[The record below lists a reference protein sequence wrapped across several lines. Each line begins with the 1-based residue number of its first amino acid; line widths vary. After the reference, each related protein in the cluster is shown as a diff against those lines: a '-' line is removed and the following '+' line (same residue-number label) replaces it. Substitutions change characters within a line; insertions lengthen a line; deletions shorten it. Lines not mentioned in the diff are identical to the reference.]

1 MNCLKMEK
9 VFKLIALGAALCCFA
24 GCNNKDY
31 KMGTY
36 GYDVAYFAKHGIGIV
51 ELVDGQSKVM
61 VIPAWQGRIQTS
73 TTDGNEGTSYGW
85 TNYRFIDAGK
95 VSPQFN
101 PFGGE
106 ERFWIGPEGG
116 PFSWYFRK
124 GDEQV
129 YENWKVPSYI
139 DTDAYDVV
147 EQTPAKVVLAKE
159 FDAVNASDNA
169 FRIGV
174 TRTVSLVGAD
184 ELKGLLGV
192 DIPKGLK
199 SLAYKTENTLTNKG
213 ESAWTKQT
221 GMPSVWLLGT
231 FNPTPTT
238 TVFIPCNASFE
249 GRRINDEYF
258 GKVPAE
264 RLVYEDGMF
273 YFKIDG
279 EYRSKIGLPAGSAKD
294 ICGSYDSAQGVLNI
308 LKYTVPTGEVDYVNG
323 QWGPQENPFGG
334 DVINSYNDGPT
345 ETGYV
350 QGPFYEIET
359 SSPGAALAPGESLTH
374 VQYTIHIQGDPAKLS
389 AIVEKVFGVSLD
401 KISSVFQSK

>member
-1 MNCLKMEK
+1 MNY
-9 VFKLIALGAALCCFA
+9 
-24 GCNNKDY
+24 NKN
-31 KMGTY
+31 MGTY

-124 GDEQV
+124 GEEQV

-139 DTDAYDVV
+139 DTDPYDIL
-147 EQTPAKVVLAKE
+147 EQTQSKVVLSKD
-159 FDAVNASDNA
+159 FDAVNASDNC

-174 TRTVSLVGAD
+174 LRTVSLVDAS
-184 ELKGLLGV
+184 ELKDLLGV
-192 DIPKGLK
+192 DIPKELK

-213 ESAWTKQT
+213 ESAWTKET
-221 GMPSVWLLGT
+221 GMPSVWLLGS

-238 TVFIPCNASFE
+238 TVFIPCNPDFQ
-249 GRRINDEYF
+249 GRKINDEYF
-258 GKVPAE
+258 GKVPSE

-279 EYRSKIGLPAGSAKD
+279 KITLEVGGKD
-294 ICGSYDSAQGVLNI
+294 KSFEQIADI
-308 LKYTVPTGEVDYVNG
+308 P
-323 QWGPQENPFGG
+323 
-334 DVINSYNDGPT
+334 NSY
-345 ETGYV
+345 
-350 QGPFYEIET
+350 I
-359 SSPGAALAPGESLTH
+359 LADSMEFPIGK
-374 VQYTIHIQGDPAKLS
+374 KLPLWL
-389 AIVEKVFGVSLD
+389 VGFLY
-401 KISSVFQSK
+401 